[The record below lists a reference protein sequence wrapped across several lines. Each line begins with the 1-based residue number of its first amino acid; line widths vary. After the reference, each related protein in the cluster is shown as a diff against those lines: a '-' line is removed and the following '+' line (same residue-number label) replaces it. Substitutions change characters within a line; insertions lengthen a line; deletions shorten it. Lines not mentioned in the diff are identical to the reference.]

1 MSDSLNGRRGGH
13 PSITAPIPPPWL
25 SPQDE
30 ILNRLPNELPILFSQ
45 FIGRENAK
53 LKEFISKDKGFAL

>member
-1 MSDSLNGRRGGH
+1 
-13 PSITAPIPPPWL
+13 PPPWL

-45 FIGRENAK
+45 FIERENAK
-53 LKEFISKDKGFAL
+53 LKELISKEKGFPL